1 MLAIKT
7 PPLEGVAST
16 HQDVVLRDLAW
27 LAVTPDVVE
36 LPPPFPQAGRPS
48 LAELGLDETLD
59 DWLQR
64 LAIPVMTGNGHRA
77 SRMGH
82 YHERLWHWLLDRAPN
97 TCLLGHNLRI
107 TRKRNTL
114 GELDMLYRRRDD
126 PAPVHLEVAI
136 KFYLGLPDGPG
147 EGTDQGR
154 WIGPGGLDSL
164 ALKCRHL
171 QRHQLPLS
179 ATPLALDTLSHW
191 LTPRDLGP
199 ATPALAAVLA
209 QRLAMPGVLFYPWH
223 APLPPP
229 EGATPVHR
237 RGRWCH
243 FSDWPA
249 LAATL
254 PKDYRIAWLE
264 KPHWLAPPP
273 LETFTP
279 PSGALAEW
287 LTKAQYQPQQVV
299 IYRPAE
305 QRSERLFIVPDN
317 WPRQVPLPPR

>member
-1 MLAIKT
+1 MLAIK
-7 PPLEGVAST
+7 PLPLEGVAST
-16 HQDVVLRDLAW
+16 HRDVVLRDLAW

-48 LAELGLDETLD
+48 LAELGLGESLD
-59 DWLQR
+59 DWLQQ
-64 LAIPVMTGNGHRA
+64 LAIPVMAGNGHRA

-82 YHERLWHWLLDRAPN
+82 YHERLWHWLLERAPN
-97 TCLLGHNLRI
+97 ACLLGHNLRI
-107 TRKRNTL
+107 TRRRNTL
-114 GELDMLYRRRDD
+114 GELDMLYRRRDN

-147 EGTDQGR
+147 AVTDQGR

-179 ATPLALDTLSHW
+179 ATPLALDTLRHW
-191 LTPRDLGP
+191 LTPRDLGS
-199 ATPALAAVLA
+199 ATHELAAVLA

-229 EGATPVHR
+229 EGATPGHR

-243 FSDWPA
+243 VSDWPA

-254 PKDYRIAWLE
+254 PGDYRIAWLE

-273 LETFTP
+273 LETFMP
-279 PSGALAEW
+279 PGMRVEW
-287 LTKAQYQPQQVV
+287 LTKALYQPQQVIV
-299 IYRPAE
+299 YCPAE

-317 WPRQVPLPPR
+317 WPRQIPLPPR

>member
-16 HQDVVLRDLAW
+16 HLDVVLRDLAW

-64 LAIPVMTGNGHRA
+64 LAIPVMAGNGHRA

-126 PAPVHLEVAI
+126 PTPVHLEVAI

-147 EGTDQGR
+147 EATDQEDGSARAGWIVWRSNAVICSDISCRSRQRR
-154 WIGPGGLDSL
+154 WRSTPW
-164 ALKCRHL
+164 
-171 QRHQLPLS
+171 
-179 ATPLALDTLSHW
+179 AT
-191 LTPRDLGP
+191 G
-199 ATPALAAVLA
+199 
-209 QRLAMPGVLFYPWH
+209 
-223 APLPPP
+223 
-229 EGATPVHR
+229 
-237 RGRWCH
+237 
-243 FSDWPA
+243 
-249 LAATL
+249 
-254 PKDYRIAWLE
+254 
-264 KPHWLAPPP
+264 
-273 LETFTP
+273 
-279 PSGALAEW
+279 
-287 LTKAQYQPQQVV
+287 
-299 IYRPAE
+299 
-305 QRSERLFIVPDN
+305 
-317 WPRQVPLPPR
+317 